1 MAGVAATSAGPA
13 ANSTGPGM
21 VPFVDQHHDLG
32 LILEVGQEDVCV
44 GREDATIEAGIC
56 YGKALALFECKE
68 ANRRE
73 FE

>member
-13 ANSTGPGM
+13 SNSKGPET
-21 VPFVDQHHDLG
+21 VPFVDRHRDLG
-32 LILEVGQEDVCV
+32 IILEVGQEYVCV

-56 YGKALALFECKE
+56 YGKALALFECNK